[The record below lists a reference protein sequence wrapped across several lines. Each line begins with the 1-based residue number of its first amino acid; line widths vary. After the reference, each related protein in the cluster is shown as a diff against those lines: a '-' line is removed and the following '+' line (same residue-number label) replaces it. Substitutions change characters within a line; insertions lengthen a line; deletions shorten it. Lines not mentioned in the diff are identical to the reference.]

1 MQNICFPAAK
11 QQVIEAPTTIKKSDM
26 ELRKSKNVLKQKQ
39 IETQTNDAAYI
50 KDKRMHDNL
59 DIEIKR
65 LTVGYIH
72 KQKLIFGLIF

>member
-1 MQNICFPAAK
+1 MQNICLSAAK
-11 QQVIEAPTTIKKSDM
+11 QQLIEALTTIKKPVM

-50 KDKRMHDNL
+50 KDKKMHDNL
-59 DIEIKR
+59 DIEIER

-72 KQKLIFGLIF
+72 KQKLILV

>member
-1 MQNICFPAAK
+1 MQNICLSAAK
-11 QQVIEAPTTIKKSDM
+11 QQVIEALTTIKKPVM

-50 KDKRMHDNL
+50 KDKKMHDNL

-72 KQKLIFGLIF
+72 KQKLILV

>member
-1 MQNICFPAAK
+1 MQNICLSAAK
-11 QQVIEAPTTIKKSDM
+11 QQVIEAPTTIKKPVM

-50 KDKRMHDNL
+50 KDKKMHDNL

-72 KQKLIFGLIF
+72 KQKLILV